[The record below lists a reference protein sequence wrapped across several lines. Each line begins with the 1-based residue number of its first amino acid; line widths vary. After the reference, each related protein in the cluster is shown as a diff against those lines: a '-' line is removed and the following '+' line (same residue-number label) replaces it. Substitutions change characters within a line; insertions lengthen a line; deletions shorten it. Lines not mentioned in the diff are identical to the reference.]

1 MSVTLRQG
9 KPRGLIGIAITA
21 GLILSLGV
29 GGPASAKV
37 TPVED
42 LPEFPALEAL
52 FDGNKSATVVQ
63 YSVQAGDYR
72 GPSGERVT
80 VQASATYVCKLT
92 VDNPHW
98 STGARSVITKP
109 RVQCKGPTSTIPM
122 RVYGVLARTTTN
134 SIPSLVVVASSD
146 YIQNV
151 TVTSATNWGPLA
163 TWYVPAQTSSQK
175 IARGAYFRGAASAS
189 PAPPL
194 VPFSVPG
201 AASAFLWV
209 PQRAASRRLC

>member
-80 VQASATYVCKLT
+80 VQASATYVC
-92 VDNPHW
+92 
-98 STGARSVITKP
+98 
-109 RVQCKGPTSTIPM
+109 RVFSDD
-122 RVYGVLARTTTN
+122 GVGR
-134 SIPSLVVVASSD
+134 
-146 YIQNV
+146 
-151 TVTSATNWGPLA
+151 
-163 TWYVPAQTSSQK
+163 
-175 IARGAYFRGAASAS
+175 
-189 PAPPL
+189 
-194 VPFSVPG
+194 PG
-201 AASAFLWV
+201 ASV
-209 PQRAASRRLC
+209 RR